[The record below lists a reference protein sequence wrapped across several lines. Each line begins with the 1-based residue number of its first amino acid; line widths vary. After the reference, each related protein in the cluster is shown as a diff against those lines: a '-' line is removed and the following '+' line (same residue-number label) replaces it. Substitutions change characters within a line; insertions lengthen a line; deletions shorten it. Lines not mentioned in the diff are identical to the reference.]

1 MNIPQLKLRSRKTVR
16 FSESDNIRVYFRAK
30 WRLLF
35 IYVILIAETLLLD
48 VKVEIDLGKC
58 NFFFGLKK
66 FIRWISA
73 QSLFIVYSVCR
84 YGGYYLTVIIMA
96 HEAKPNLPTSR
107 TEKAIIKLANASGRN
122 NYYLAIKPKK
132 AAQILLLDHH
142 YLLLIY
148 SSSQSK
154 CCIWIS
160 SVVGW
165 Y

>member
-1 MNIPQLKLRSRKTVR
+1 MYL
-16 FSESDNIRVYFRAK
+16 
-30 WRLLF
+30 
-35 IYVILIAETLLLD
+35 YVILYMFEALLLD
-48 VKVEIDLGKC
+48 VNVEIDLGKC
-58 NFFFGLKK
+58 PNNNYYFFFGLKK
-66 FIRWISA
+66 FLRWISA

-84 YGGYYLTVIIMA
+84 YGGYYLTVTIMA

-122 NYYLAIKPKK
+122 NYNLAIKPKK

-154 CCIWIS
+154 CCICIS